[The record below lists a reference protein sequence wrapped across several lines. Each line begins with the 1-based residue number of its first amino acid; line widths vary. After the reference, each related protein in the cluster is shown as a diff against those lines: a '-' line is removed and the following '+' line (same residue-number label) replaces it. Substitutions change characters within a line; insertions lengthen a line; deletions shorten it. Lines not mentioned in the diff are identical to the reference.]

1 MLQTDV
7 VIVNECPWEIELVE
21 LIVGESEERE
31 ALWEGKILIG
41 ERREK
46 TTVLGPTDKAVCV
59 QKQVNF
65 SVGTR

>member
-1 MLQTDV
+1 MRNALNTITAVLQTDV

-46 TTVLGPTDKAVCV
+46 TTVL
-59 QKQVNF
+59 
-65 SVGTR
+65 